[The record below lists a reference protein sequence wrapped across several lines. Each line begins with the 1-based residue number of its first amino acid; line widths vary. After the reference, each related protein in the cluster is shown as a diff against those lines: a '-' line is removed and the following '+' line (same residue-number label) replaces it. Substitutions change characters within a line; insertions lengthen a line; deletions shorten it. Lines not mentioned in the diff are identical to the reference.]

1 VAFQAQVAF
10 DGKLRT
16 IPASEGGDTA
26 MQQLS
31 KWVVAVATGA
41 MLATTPAGAK
51 DKDKPAP
58 SPLVT
63 AIDRCRQVTDP
74 AQRLACYD
82 KAAGALVQAA
92 NTGAVAVVDQVEIRK
107 ARRSLFGF
115 TLPKIPFFSGDST
128 SDEAQR
134 QLDSTITSVRA
145 LNNGYYR
152 VVIADN
158 NAVWETSDAGISF
171 DPPRPGQKI
180 TILRGPLGSYFLRI
194 NGQLGVRG
202 RRVG

>member
-1 VAFQAQVAF
+1 MKWLAGRGLLVAA
-10 DGKLRT
+10 
-16 IPASEGGDTA
+16 
-26 MQQLS
+26 
-31 KWVVAVATGA
+31 AVFAA
-41 MLATTPAGAK
+41 APIAAK
-51 DKDKPAP
+51 DKTPP

-63 AIDRCRQVTDP
+63 AIDRCRQITDP
-74 AQRLACYD
+74 MQRLACYD
-82 KAAGALVQAA
+82 SAAGALVQAA
-92 NTGAVAVVDQVEIRK
+92 NTGTVAVVDQNEIRQ
-107 ARRSLFGF
+107 ARHSLFGF
-115 TLPKIPFFSGDST
+115 SLPKIPFFSGDST
-128 SDEAQR
+128 TDEAQR

-158 NAVWETSDAGISF
+158 NAVWETTDSTISF

-180 TILRGPLGSYFLRI
+180 SILRGKLGNYFLRI

>member
-1 VAFQAQVAF
+1 MAAA
-10 DGKLRT
+10 L
-16 IPASEGGDTA
+16 IASAPAS
-26 MQQLS
+26 
-31 KWVVAVATGA
+31 
-41 MLATTPAGAK
+41 AK
-51 DKDKPAP
+51 DKQKPAP

-63 AIDRCRQVTDP
+63 AIDRCRQ
-74 AQRLACYD
+74 
-82 KAAGALVQAA
+82 
-92 NTGAVAVVDQVEIRK
+92 NTGAVAIVDQNEIRK

-134 QLDSTITSVRA
+134 QLDSTIKSVRA

-152 VVIADN
+152 IVIADD
-158 NAVWETSDAGISF
+158 NAVWETSDSSISF
-171 DPPRPGQKI
+171 DAPRPGQKI

-194 NGQLGVRG
+194 NGQVGVRG

>member
-1 VAFQAQVAF
+1 
-10 DGKLRT
+10 
-16 IPASEGGDTA
+16 

-31 KWVVAVATGA
+31 KWVVAAITCA
-41 MLATTPAGAK
+41 LLATTPAIAK

>member
-1 VAFQAQVAF
+1 MMRRAMKWALAAIAVA
-10 DGKLRT
+10 
-16 IPASEGGDTA
+16 
-26 MQQLS
+26 
-31 KWVVAVATGA
+31 VVATA
-41 MLATTPAGAK
+41 PAAAK
-51 DKDKPAP
+51 DKNKPAP

-63 AIDRCRQVTDP
+63 AIDRCRQIADP

-82 KAAGALVQAA
+82 TAAGALVQAA
-92 NTGAVAVVDQVEIRK
+92 TSGTVAIVDQGEIRQ

-158 NAVWETSDAGISF
+158 NAVWETTDDYTSF
-171 DPPRPGQKI
+171 DPPKPGQKI
-180 TILRGPLGSYFLRI
+180 EIVRGALGNYFLRI